1 MSGRAGREALARRS
15 RRSELSEPGG
25 RMPAPGDLRIVQRF
39 INSLDR
45 EGRTDEFDSPLSL
58 SDWLDAEGLT

>member
-1 MSGRAGREALARRS
+1 
-15 RRSELSEPGG
+15 
-25 RMPAPGDLRIVQRF
+25 MPAPGDLRIVQRF